1 MVEAELSKLPSYT
14 SVTEKLRASIKQK
27 VFDSV
32 TLGQFDFLRGNAI
45 RLQAIDNYINNK
57 DTPVF
62 VGVAV
67 DSISTFR
74 NTHAGFKRKEFEQE
88 VMSSDPNKPLLEARA
103 SDLEVLKNLFHQYFI
118 EYVASDSW
126 YAQESDI
133 WPLGNKYEMP
143 LNATIIPTQ
152 LGTSL
157 SADIPQDNSSYC
169 LYTARYMIQ
178 IGKSTDFEAR
188 SLKGVS
194 QESLDDFLLSK
205 GKANTFQ
212 LQVNF
217 IAYEGRKENGYDLY
231 RIMIGTTFTDSP
243 LYKDTILVTNPYNPF
258 LSGFMPLIW
267 NGSVYADL
275 ITTFLSHNEGLSLSS
290 ARQQLRDMPFGM
302 IRAIQTDEVRK
313 NVIAS
318 SSKIISQAFWGL
330 YDEKA
335 YTVNEGIPTSPYTLP
350 FPYQGVSI
358 YNNPD
363 NAVLKLYPDI
373 KVYSTEQAKWEAL
386 YQAVAGL
393 RRGADVLSGVNIAQM
408 L

>member
-1 MVEAELSKLPSYT
+1 
-14 SVTEKLRASIKQK
+14 
-27 VFDSV
+27 
-32 TLGQFDFLRGNAI
+32 
-45 RLQAIDNYINNK
+45 
-57 DTPVF
+57 
-62 VGVAV
+62 
-67 DSISTFR
+67 
-74 NTHAGFKRKEFEQE
+74 
-88 VMSSDPNKPLLEARA
+88 
-103 SDLEVLKNLFHQYFI
+103 
-118 EYVASDSW
+118 
-126 YAQESDI
+126 
-133 WPLGNKYEMP
+133 
-143 LNATIIPTQ
+143 
-152 LGTSL
+152 
-157 SADIPQDNSSYC
+157 
-169 LYTARYMIQ
+169 MIQ

-318 SSKIISQAFWGL
+318 SSKIISQAFWGV

-363 NAVLKLYPDI
+363 NAVLKLYPDN

-393 RRGADVLSGVNIAQM
+393 RRGTDVLSGVNIAQM